1 MSRTGENIYRRK
13 DGRWEGR
20 YIKARTASGKAIYG
34 YVYSKSYREVKQR
47 LAQASIL
54 VNEEKEASSFNKQCN
69 TAVSFCSVAEE
80 WMDIVRTQVK
90 ESTFRRY
97 HNLLRTYIFP
107 EFNGI
112 LSEQITDS
120 YLEHFCRMLL
130 QSGGRK
136 RNGLSPKTVLDI
148 LSVIKMILQFAND
161 QGYPVVSGG
170 KTVFVKQYKKQMR
183 ILSVQEQQVL
193 CHYLQTDFNPWN
205 RGILLCLFTGIRI
218 GEICALKWEDISFL
232 EKTVYI
238 HKTMQRIQ
246 NDIGVNPKTKVVV
259 TTPKSECSIR
269 HIPLPD
275 ELLCLLSGCCFNPQ
289 GYFLTDSE
297 YKYMEP
303 RTMQNHFKAALK
315 KTSLEIMNFHSLRHT
330 FATRCIENG
339 FDVKSL
345 SEILGHANV
354 NITMNRYVHPSME
367 LKRENMQKLSSLF
380 SVE

>member
-20 YIKARTASGKAIYG
+20 YIKARTASGKAVYG

-54 VNEEKEASSFNKQCN
+54 SNEIKGVFFPNKQCN
-69 TAVSFCSVAEE
+69 TAISFYAVAME
-80 WMDIVRTQVK
+80 WMDIIRTQVK

-107 EFNGI
+107 DFNEI

-120 YLEHFCRMLL
+120 YLEHFCRALL

-148 LSVIKMILQFAND
+148 LSVIKMVLQYAND
-161 QGYPVVSGG
+161 KGYPVVSDG

-183 ILSVQEQQVL
+183 ILSMQEQQIL
-193 CHYLQTDFNPWN
+193 CHYLRTDFNPWN
-205 RGILLCLFTGIRI
+205 RGIFLCLFTGIRI
-218 GEICALKWEDISFL
+218 GEICALKWEDISFS

-246 NDIGVNPKTKVVV
+246 NDIGVSPKTKVIV

-269 HIPLPD
+269 HIPLTD
-275 ELLCLLSGCCFNPQ
+275 ELLYLLSGCCFNPD

-297 YKYMEP
+297 DKYMEP

-315 KTSLEIMNFHSLRHT
+315 KSSLELINFHSLRHT

-367 LKRENMQKLSSLF
+367 LKRKNMQKLSSLF